1 MKIGFERKD
10 LENEI
15 YKSLYEI
22 NSTREDKERV
32 ISKIIARGFLP
43 GDSQQIVSG
52 NIALDFLHEID
63 LGVIGEAI
71 YKVTDNVLVDP
82 TNYYDEMELKQI
94 NDFKMELIEED
105 IKYPIVFK
113 GMQRKSH
120 DIWVGLITPQ
130 RFVKLHQFGA
140 STYNFKTQRN
150 PEHVKHGNITIK
162 RANINP
168 VSVRE
173 MTEDMVSNNYIY
185 DEVTLNI
192 LTDGNED
199 FTFKEYKGFKDVGD
213 IVLNKGS
220 LNLTD
225 GAHREKAAESALLIN
240 SNLQGNFTLVLTN
253 FDVDKA
259 NQYIKQKDKRNPIDK
274 EYLESKD
281 MENLNND
288 IVRRLNENSESE
300 LKGLIVTDDFLL
312 REGFG
317 VVLFNTMS
325 KTIETLWNI
334 KIRKEINDISD
345 YLIEFFN
352 ELVSIFPE
360 ELKFN
365 IKENRNKN
373 YINHSNMFIYY
384 LTIAKEI
391 QEKAN
396 WKELLYKIVNNT
408 DFNKD
413 NKYWKGTITYIRF
426 SNLDKEIP
434 NIIKQ
439 HQTKIRGDIN
449 EK

>member
-15 YKSLYEI
+15 YKSLYEL
-22 NSTREDKERV
+22 NSTRENKERV
-32 ISKIIARGFLP
+32 ISKLIAKGFLP
-43 GDSQQIVSG
+43 GDAQQIISG
-52 NIALDFLHEID
+52 NIALDFLNEID
-63 LGVIGEAI
+63 LGVIGGAI

-82 TNYYDEMELKQI
+82 ANYYDTMELNQI
-94 NDFKMELIEED
+94 DNFKLELIEED
-105 IKYPIVFK
+105 IKYPIIFK

-120 DIWVGLITPQ
+120 DMWVGLIDLQ

-140 STYNFKTQRN
+140 STYDFRIQRD
-150 PEHVKHGNITIK
+150 PKHIKYGDTTIK

-168 VSVRE
+168 VSVKE
-173 MTEDMVSNNYIY
+173 MTDEMIKGNYIY
-185 DEVTLNI
+185 DDVTLNI
-192 LTDGNED
+192 LADGNEN
-199 FTFKEYKGFKDVGD
+199 FIFKEYKGFKDFGD
-213 IVLNKGS
+213 IVYNGGT

-225 GAHREKAAESALLIN
+225 GAHREKSGESALLIN
-240 SNLQGNFTLVLTN
+240 PNLQANFTLILTN
-253 FDVDKA
+253 FNVDKA
-259 NQYIKQKDKRNPIDK
+259 IQYIRQKDKRNPIDK

-288 IVRRLNENSESE
+288 IIRRLNENSESE

-317 VVLFNTMS
+317 LVSFSTMS
-325 KTIETLWNI
+325 NTVENLWNI

-352 ELVSIFPE
+352 ELVGIFPE
-360 ELKFN
+360 ELKLN

-373 YINHSNMFIYY
+373 YINHSNMFVYY

-391 QEKAN
+391 QGKTN
-396 WKELLYKIVNNT
+396 WKELLCKIINNT

-413 NKYWKGTITYIRF
+413 NEYWKGTITYIRLG
-426 SNLDKEIP
+426 NIDKEIP

-439 HQTKIRGDIN
+439 HQFKIRGDIN

>member
-15 YKSLYEI
+15 YKSLYEL
-22 NSTREDKERV
+22 NSTRENKERV
-32 ISKIIARGFLP
+32 ISKLIAKGFLP
-43 GDSQQIVSG
+43 GDAQQIISG
-52 NIALDFLHEID
+52 NIALDFLNEID

-94 NDFKMELIEED
+94 NDFKMELVEED
-105 IKYPIVFK
+105 IKYPIAFK

-120 DIWVGLITPQ
+120 DIWVGLIDLQ

-140 STYNFKTQRN
+140 STYDFRTQRN

-192 LTDGNED
+192 LADGSED
-199 FTFKEYKGFKDVGD
+199 FSFKEYKGFKDIGD
-213 IVLNKGS
+213 IIYKGGT

-240 SNLQGNFTLVLTN
+240 PNLRENFTLVLTN

-259 NQYIKQKDKRNPIDK
+259 NRYIKQKDKRNPIDK

-300 LKGLIVTDDFLL
+300 LKGLIVTDGFLL

-352 ELVSIFPE
+352 ELVSIFPN
-360 ELKFN
+360 ELKLN
-365 IKENRNKN
+365 IKENQNKN
-373 YINHSNMFIYY
+373 YINHSNMFVYY

-391 QEKAN
+391 QNKSN

-408 DFNKD
+408 NFNKD
-413 NKYWKGTITYIRF
+413 NEYWKGTITYIRL
-426 SNLDKEIP
+426 SNIDKEIP

-439 HQTKIRGDIN
+439 HQFKIRGDIN